1 MKTSVLLLFLF
12 LLAGSPCADAQ
23 SLEEPLKVNL
33 DEGSAEQVSPF
44 MSVGSDG
51 TIYLAWVD
59 LRENRN
65 GDIYL
70 RRSDDGG
77 LTFSEEM
84 VVYQGGR
91 VPAGRGRSGDMVVD
105 PEGRVHIVWV
115 ESVEGQSTDIRY
127 ARSIDRG
134 ATFSGPV
141 SVVGS
146 ELAAIED
153 FPSIAV
159 DSTGLLHIAW
169 IDGREL
175 KEGSSDY
182 DQIWAI
188 RSLDGGETFE
198 TPRRASFVADGGGGS
213 CECCNTAIEVTPG
226 GDLLIAFRSNVNNL
240 RDIYVA
246 RSTDRGE
253 SFEEGIPIATEPVTL
268 FACPVAGPDLAID
281 RFGTA
286 HIMWQDRR
294 QSDDNKGYLYY
305 TILAE
310 GSRAVA
316 RDRPVT
322 IDATRTNY
330 PSIAL
335 TSEGGLF
342 ATFDSYTALSYRGEY
357 LSSGNGGG
365 TFENYDSFVPD
376 ATASNQQVPALEA
389 GPDGTRYLFWQ
400 DDRSGNSDLYFAR
413 DTRPI
418 AIIKPLGVS
427 LSSPET
433 GETIAR
439 DGLFTWEAPSNLL
452 VTDRVVYVITL
463 TSTTGTVYTG
473 MAVGTTSWSPTDIP
487 EGEYRWS
494 VVARTSTG
502 ESLPSGERVV
512 KIGPTTSVEEEI
524 VPAPHL
530 LDLTLHQ

>member
-1 MKTSVLLLFLF
+1 MRTTPLLLLLFLV
-12 LLAGSPCADAQ
+12 AGIYTHAQ
-23 SLEEPLKVNL
+23 SLEEPLQINL
-33 DEGSAEQVSPF
+33 DEGSAEQVSPL
-44 MSVGSDG
+44 MSVGPDG

-59 LRENRN
+59 LRDNRH

-70 RRSDDGG
+70 RRSEDGG

-91 VPAGRGRSGDMVVD
+91 VPAGRGRSGDMVID
-105 PEGRVHIVWV
+105 PEGRVHITWV
-115 ESVEGQSTDIRY
+115 ESIDAQSTDIRY
-127 ARSIDRG
+127 ARSTDRG
-134 ATFSGPV
+134 ATFSTPV
-141 SVVGS
+141 SVVVS
-146 ELAAIED
+146 ELTALED

-175 KEGSSDY
+175 KAGTSDY
-182 DQIWAI
+182 DQIWTT
-188 RSLDGGETFE
+188 RSLDGGESFE
-198 TPRRASFVADGGGGS
+198 TPRRASFVANGGGGS
-213 CECCNTAIEVTPG
+213 CECCNTAMEVTPE

-253 SFEEGIPIATEPVTL
+253 SFEEGIPIATEPVTI

-294 QSDDNKGYLYY
+294 DSDNGKGYIYY

-310 GSRAVA
+310 DSRAVA
-316 RDRPVT
+316 RDRPIT
-322 IDATRTNY
+322 TDATRTNY

-342 ATFDSYTALSYRGEY
+342 ATFDSYTAISYRGEY
-357 LSSGNGGG
+357 LSSGDGGG

-376 ATASNQQVPALEA
+376 ATASNQQVPALEV

-400 DDRSGNSDLYFAR
+400 DDRNGNSDLYFAR

-427 LSSPET
+427 LSAPET

-439 DGLFTWEAPSNLL
+439 DGLLAWSAPSNLL
-452 VTDRVVYVITL
+452 VAGRVVYRITL
-463 TSTTGTVYTG
+463 TSTTGTTYTG
-473 MAVGTTSWSPTDIP
+473 TAVGITAWSPTDLP
-487 EGEYRWS
+487 DGEYRWS
-494 VVARTSTG
+494 VVARTTTG
-502 ESLPSGERVV
+502 ESPVSEERIVV
-512 KIGPTTSVEEEI
+512 IQGTTSVEDEI
-524 VPAPHL
+524 APAPNA
-530 LDLTLHQ
+530 LDLTIHK